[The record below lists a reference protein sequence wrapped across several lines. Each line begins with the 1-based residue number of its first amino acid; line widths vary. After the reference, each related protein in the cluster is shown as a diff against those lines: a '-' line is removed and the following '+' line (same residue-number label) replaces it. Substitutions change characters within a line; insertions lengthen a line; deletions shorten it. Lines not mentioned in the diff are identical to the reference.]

1 MLLYTL
7 YQNTYRDVSYIEGA
21 IKEKVYINVT
31 NKCPCS
37 CTFCLRQ
44 TKELLEGNT
53 LWLKE
58 DPSSE
63 EIINELKKYNFEF
76 TPEITFC
83 GFGEP
88 LENVDV
94 VHDVAMYLKKMYP
107 TLPLRVNTNGLGN
120 QIHNENILPR
130 LKGCIDTISI
140 SLNASNKEEYY
151 RLTRSRF
158 GIDSFDYM
166 LDFAKEAKEYIPN
179 VVVTVVDII
188 GEDEIKKCQQ
198 IADSIGV
205 ILRVRAFEK

>member
-1 MLLYTL
+1 MLVYTL
-7 YQNTYRDVSYIEGA
+7 YQNTYRDVSYIEGP

-58 DPSSE
+58 DPTSE
-63 EIINELKKYNFEF
+63 DIINELKKYDFGF

-94 VHDVAMYLKKMYP
+94 VCNVAHYLKKAYP
-107 TLPLRVNTNGLGN
+107 TLPLRINTNGLGN
-120 QIHNENILPR
+120 QIHGINILPK

-166 LDFAKEAKEYIPN
+166 LDFAKKAKEYIPN

-188 GEDEIKKCQQ
+188 GEDEIGKCQQ

-205 ILRVRAFEK
+205 TLRVRAFEK